1 MDDSVRRPFGVVE
14 PMRTD
19 FIPASDYTSREFLRL
34 ENRKMW
40 PRAWHVACREEELP
54 DVGSYLTFDICD
66 QSVVLVRTAP
76 ETIKAY
82 YNVCMHRGRRLTE
95 GHGKINRFH
104 CNYHGW
110 QYDLNGRITRVQDR
124 QDWQGCPGMEDSDIS
139 LREVK
144 TGTWAGFVFINMDPS
159 SEPLAQFL
167 DPVPEYLDPFEIEKM
182 RYRWYVTIKVPA
194 NWKATLEGFDE
205 GYHVFSTHP
214 QWPPMTDDVTRSFT
228 FGKHGMFAYPT
239 ARMFGQPSAR
249 IRPELEDVRENLIA
263 FYDDLNTSLA
273 ALYSERATEAVRR
286 LRTEVPAGT
295 PQIEILMKMYGFI
308 KEAAI
313 ACGAGWPRVTMEE
326 MAKAGVDWHIFP
338 NLIILQQPDAALVY
352 RSRPFGDDPDW
363 CIFDVWSL
371 QRYAPGAQPLLKRR
385 VHMGDDEWRRIDDV
399 SPVLLQDFSNLVKVQ
414 QGMKSLGFPGC
425 RTNPLQESAVSNFHL
440 ALREYLKD

>member
-1 MDDSVRRPFGVVE
+1 
-14 PMRTD
+14 
-19 FIPASDYTSREFLRL
+19 
-34 ENRKMW
+34 
-40 PRAWHVACREEELP
+40 
-54 DVGSYLTFDICD
+54 
-66 QSVVLVRTAP
+66 
-76 ETIKAY
+76 
-82 YNVCMHRGRRLTE
+82 
-95 GHGKINRFH
+95 
-104 CNYHGW
+104 
-110 QYDLNGRITRVQDR
+110 
-124 QDWQGCPGMEDSDIS
+124 
-139 LREVK
+139 
-144 TGTWAGFVFINMDPS
+144 
-159 SEPLAQFL
+159 
-167 DPVPEYLDPFEIEKM
+167 
-182 RYRWYVTIKVPA
+182 
-194 NWKATLEGFDE
+194 
-205 GYHVFSTHP
+205 
-214 QWPPMTDDVTRSFT
+214 
-228 FGKHGMFAYPT
+228 
-239 ARMFGQPSAR
+239 
-249 IRPELEDVRENLIA
+249 
-263 FYDDLNTSLA
+263 LA

-326 MAKAGVDWHIFP
+326 MGKAGVDWHIFP
-338 NLIILQQPDAALVY
+338 NLVILQQPDAALVY

-385 VHMGDDEWRRIDDV
+385 VHMGDDDWRRIDDV